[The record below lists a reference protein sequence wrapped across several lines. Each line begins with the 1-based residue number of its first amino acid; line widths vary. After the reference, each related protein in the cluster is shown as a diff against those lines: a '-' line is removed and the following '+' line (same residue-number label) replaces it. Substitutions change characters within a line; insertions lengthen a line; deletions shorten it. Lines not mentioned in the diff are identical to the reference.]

1 MVARLVPCR
10 SWKMTVLVAA
20 LLLQPL
26 AFLVVAWLVA
36 VARLVPCWSCII
48 VVVAAPLL
56 QLSAE
61 ARRPGNSW
69 VLRRG
74 NSVSSFSQ
82 LQPLILFLLR
92 EPPQILDQVLLLL
105 QPWSSHGHRR
115 STPRSNRSL
124 RRSEDGVL
132 HRARRSPCS
141 ACP

>member
-1 MVARLVPCR
+1 MVAWLVVVRVGGLVVARLVPCR
-10 SWKMTVLVAA
+10 SWIMTVLVAA

-36 VARLVPCWSCII
+36 VARLVPCWSWIML

-61 ARRPGNSW
+61 ARRPGDSW

-105 QPWSSHGHRR
+105 QPWSSH
-115 STPRSNRSL
+115 
-124 RRSEDGVL
+124 
-132 HRARRSPCS
+132 
-141 ACP
+141 